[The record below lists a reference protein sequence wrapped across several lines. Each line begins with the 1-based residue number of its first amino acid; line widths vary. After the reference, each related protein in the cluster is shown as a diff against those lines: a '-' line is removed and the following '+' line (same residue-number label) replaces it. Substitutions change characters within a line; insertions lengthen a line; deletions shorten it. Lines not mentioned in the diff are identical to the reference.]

1 MRKEYKN
8 IILNEK
14 NTMIDEEKG
23 DKRGQKFTVQA
34 LLNLYLILT
43 TVLQGMCSPHF
54 TEKETEPWRA

>member
-1 MRKEYKN
+1 MK
-8 IILNEK
+8 K
-14 NTMIDEEKG
+14 NTVIDEGKG
-23 DKRGQKFTVQA
+23 DKRGQKLTVQA